1 MKKNIVL
8 YLSFLALHISLSAC
22 PTCVGTIK
30 PEKPAFFSAE
40 FYQPNDSASRE
51 SKEQFGHKEFK
62 KLIEAKRGKK

>member
-8 YLSFLALHISLSAC
+8 YLSFLTLDIALYAC

-40 FYQPNDSASRE
+40 FYQPNNSVSSE
-51 SKEQFGHKEFK
+51 SKEQFGQKEFK